1 MTDCEEEMVVSISHI
16 RRMVQRGQGTR
27 PRLHSPEV
35 AGFNYKLR
43 LQSSKAFVISLLTAT
58 MTVEEVDPLGFL
70 IFYHHTYTTHTCTHT
85 FLKA

>member
-1 MTDCEEEMVVSISHI
+1 
-16 RRMVQRGQGTR
+16 
-27 PRLHSPEV
+27 
-35 AGFNYKLR
+35 
-43 LQSSKAFVISLLTAT
+43 VISLLTAT